1 MSSLDDI
8 FAKKP
13 SAKRSAPSD
22 GTTSRAAKKRA
33 LAKPAKKAAPKP
45 VAKAPEIDQE
55 TLDAQEVFKRYF
67 EQQFKPIEKVVA
79 KLDKKSAKKSKKTV
93 APEPESE
100 AEDEEEN
107 EEGDSEGEELGMEDL
122 EGLGDFDGLSADSGS
137 SDEEMGGLD
146 EEEQADDDSDEDDG
160 MMLLPGLIKPQP
172 SKPVVEVV
180 EHTATLDRP
189 AMTRAELKAFMSSK
203 PPTDPS
209 SVIGPDVI
217 KELGDVD
224 EPGEKD
230 NLKNDLALQRLLAE
244 SHLIQS
250 GQDSLSHTGKAHH
263 KATDL
268 RLQALG
274 AKTSVFTQ
282 AKMPLSH
289 RKGMMKKSAEK
300 EETRRKEARENG
312 IILERIKG
320 GSKGGKERRP
330 MDRRE
335 RGVGAPAV
343 GRFEGGTLKISK
355 RDVYE
360 IEGPKKREGK
370 SGRGGRGG
378 GRGGRGGKRGGR
390 GK

>member
-13 SAKRSAPSD
+13 SAKRKLDAPTLKD
-22 GTTSRAAKKRA
+22 GSRKKRVVEKP
-33 LAKPAKKAAPKP
+33 KPAPTPAKVAAE
-45 VAKAPEIDQE
+45 APEIDQDV
-55 TLDAQEVFKRYF
+55 LDAQEIFRRHF
-67 EQQFKPIEKVVA
+67 EAQFKPLPPVGV
-79 KLDKKSAKKSKKTV
+79 KKGKKSKAV
-93 APEPESE
+93 VVEAPVSE
-100 AEDEEEN
+100 TY
-107 EEGDSEGEELGMEDL
+107 GDSDSDDDD
-122 EGLGDFDGLSADSGS
+122 GLGDFDGLSADSGS
-137 SDEEMGGLD
+137 SSDDDMLDFEEDSQL
-146 EEEQADDDSDEDDG
+146 DDDSDEEDG
-160 MMLLPGLIKPQP
+160 QMKTGLPTI
-172 SKPVVEVV
+172 VEVV

-189 AMTRAELKAFMSSK
+189 SMTRAELKAFMSSK

-209 SVIGPDVI
+209 SIVKPDAI
-217 KELGDVD
+217 KPLGDAD
-224 EPGEKD
+224 EAGEKD

-289 RKGMMKKSAEK
+289 RKGMLKKSAEK
-300 EETRRKEARENG
+300 EDKRRSEARENG

-320 GSKGGKERRP
+320 GKGSGKERRP
-330 MDRRE
+330 QDRRE

-370 SGRGGRGG
+370 GGRGG
-378 GRGGRGGKRGGR
+378 GRGGRGGKRGGGRGR

>member
-8 FAKKP
+8 FAKKRKAP
-13 SAKRSAPSD
+13 IASDSA
-22 GTTSRAAKKRA
+22 TSRKKRVVEKPTA
-33 LAKPAKKAAPKP
+33 TTKVVPKPAAPAP
-45 VAKAPEIDQE
+45 VGQDV
-55 TLDAQEVFKRYF
+55 LDAQEIFRRHF

-79 KLDKKSAKKSKKTV
+79 KLDKKATKSKK
-93 APEPESE
+93 APVVEVEEEESE
-100 AEDEEEN
+100 LGDEE
-107 EEGDSEGEELGMEDL
+107 DD
-122 EGLGDFDGLSADSGS
+122 GLGDFDGLSEDSGS
-137 SDEEMGGLD
+137 SDDEMGGMD
-146 EEEQADDDSDEDDG
+146 EESQADDDSDEEDG
-160 MMLLPGLIKPQP
+160 QMRTP
-172 SKPVVEVV
+172 SGVVAAPPKVEVV
-180 EHTATLDRP
+180 SHEKEVERP
-189 AMTRAELKAFMSSK
+189 KMSKAEMKAFMSSK
-203 PPTDPS
+203 PPTDPE

-217 KELGDVD
+217 KPLGDSD

-289 RKGMMKKSAEK
+289 RKGMIKKSADK
-300 EETRRKEARENG
+300 EETRRREARENG

-320 GSKGGKERRP
+320 KGASKERRP
-330 MDRRE
+330 QDRRE

-370 SGRGGRGG
+370 GGRGGGRG